1 MTLENPIATVPA
13 GATELALADSSG
25 ADASCSCC
33 AIPDSSAPKAEGEA
47 VASEFAEL
55 VTADYAVAGMTC
67 GSCVRH
73 VSSELGALEGVDSVD
88 VALVAGGVSIVTV
101 RSSAALSDAA
111 VAAAVE
117 EAGYE
122 VVAV

>member
-1 MTLENPIATVPA
+1 MTLENPIAVVPA

-33 AIPDSSAPKAEGEA
+33 AIPDASASTSGDAAASAEQAG
-47 VASEFAEL
+47 L
-55 VTADYAVAGMTC
+55 VSADYAVAGMTC

-73 VSSELGALEGVDSVD
+73 VSAELGAIEGVDSVD
-88 VALVAGGVSIVTV
+88 VALVAGGVSTVTV
-101 RSSAALSDAA
+101 RSSSPLADAT

-122 VVAV
+122 VVAG